1 MNDDRIKY
9 FNDKMYIIQKKNIPK
24 YLGKVPLLV
33 WYDNKLVK
41 ITRDGDAKQLSI
53 ADWEEILKE
62 KKYPKT
68 LSSFVYFFNKE
79 FFENKVIL
87 STEEAHKVLFYM
99 LETINDE
106 L

>member
-1 MNDDRIKY
+1 MNNDIIKY

-24 YLGKVPLLV
+24 YLGKVPLLA

-41 ITRDGDAKQLSI
+41 INRDGDAKQLSI
-53 ADWEEILKE
+53 SDWEKLLNE
-62 KKYPKT
+62 KKYSRT
-68 LSSFVYFFNKE
+68 LSSFIFYLNNEFFNK
-79 FFENKVIL
+79 KIIV
-87 STEEAHKVLFYM
+87 STEEARKGLFSM